1 MRVITIVAFVV
12 FCFLQNAV
20 GQTTDPPFR
29 KEINAFKKKDSAQ
42 MPAKQSILFVGSSSF
57 TKWTDVQDY
66 FPGYPIL
73 NRGFGG
79 SSLPDVIRYVDEII
93 IPYDPKQIV
102 IYCGE
107 NDVAGSDTIMPQ
119 TVLHR
124 FEQLFGLIRNKLPK
138 VPIAFVSLKPSVSRW
153 KLEWKMVE
161 TNKLIKAFLSK
172 QSNTSFINIHD
183 AMLNADGTVM
193 TDIFIADNLHMNA
206 KGYKIWQPIILK
218 ELRR

>member
-1 MRVITIVAFVV
+1 MKKLFLLICTIWIALAAIT
-12 FCFLQNAV
+12 
-20 GQTTDPPFR
+20 QTATPPFR
-29 KEINAFKKKDSAQ
+29 KDIDAFKKKDSVQ
-42 MPAKQSILFVGSSSF
+42 MPTPHSILFVGSSSF

-107 NDVAGSDTIMPQ
+107 NDIAGSDTITAQ
-119 TVLHR
+119 TVLYR
-124 FEQLFGLIRNKLPK
+124 FQQLFFMIRNKLPK

-153 KLEWKMVE
+153 KMEPRFVE
-161 TNKLIKAFLSK
+161 TNKLIKYFLSK
-172 QSNTSFINIHD
+172 QSRTRFINVHD
-183 AMLNADGTVM
+183 AMLNADGSVM
-193 TDIFIADNLHMNA
+193 TDIFLADNLHMNA
-206 KGYKIWQPIILK
+206 KGYKIWQPIIATYLN
-218 ELRR
+218 R